1 MAIDLDHH
9 PPCNALVQRSRW
21 EDTFFCGNRPIDNAY
36 ISVTGVCSVYSAS
49 QATVNAT
56 NIFAKETGQWI
67 TAFFSSTLATNLL
80 SSGKLV
86 QLQGPVTFS
95 IFS

>member
-1 MAIDLDHH
+1 MLWCSVAGGRKH
-9 PPCNALVQRSRW
+9 
-21 EDTFFCGNRPIDNAY
+21 FYGNRPIDNVY

-67 TAFFSSTLATNLL
+67 TAFFASTLATNLL
-80 SSGKLV
+80 SSGKFAQFHGWV
-86 QLQGPVTFS
+86 AFS
-95 IFS
+95 MEF